1 VTLSINTNAS
11 ALLAIETLDAT
22 QTALSNTENVVSTGK
37 KVNSAADN
45 TAAYAISQQ
54 LSGQNSG
61 LSAVNSGLTF
71 AAQVVNTTTTAVSN
85 ILSDLKSIQSLVN
98 TLTNNQTNSNNIHD
112 TSESI
117 TQTLNAINVV
127 ARNATLNGVNLLV
140 SSSSDGVG
148 IKGTSLTYL
157 TSLGGD
163 TSVIKGLHA
172 LASQNGAGAA
182 TSINTAL
189 TGFTGTSLTDAL
201 GLTKGIDSNGEAT
214 SNIFTTA
221 DGTNLNTS
229 TVFAT
234 STGSGTAAQ
243 QMVSLIE
250 QAITAMTS
258 IASKLGSN
266 STIISSMSSF
276 GTTLSDNITQGVG
289 ALTDADMSAASAQL
303 TSLQTKQSL
312 AIKSLTIANSQS
324 QSILSLFQ

>member
-1 VTLSINTNAS
+1 MTLSINTNAS
-11 ALLAIETLDAT
+11 ALVAIETLDAT
-22 QTALSNTENVVSTGK
+22 QTSLSNTENVVSTGK

-45 TAAYAISQQ
+45 AAAYAISQQ

-71 AAQVVNTTTTAVSN
+71 AAQVVNTTTTAVSS
-85 ILSDLKSIQSLVN
+85 ILTDLKSIQSLVN
-98 TLTNNQTNSNNIHD
+98 TLTNNQTSSSSISD
-112 TSESI
+112 TNDSI

-140 SSSSDGVG
+140 SGSTDGVG
-148 IKGTSLTYL
+148 IQGTSLTYL

-163 TSVIKGLHA
+163 TTQITGLYSDVKSAMTAGVAASV
-172 LASQNGAGAA
+172 
-182 TSINTAL
+182 TAYNY
-189 TGFTGTSLTDAL
+189 GGNSSLTDAL
-201 GLTKGIDSNGEAT
+201 GLTSGLSSTEAAST
-214 SNIFTTA
+214 NVFVSGGTA
-221 DGTNLNTS
+221 LNTS
-229 TVFAT
+229 TF
-234 STGSGTAAQ
+234 GTASTSATAQ
-243 QMVSLIE
+243 KMVALIE
-250 QAITAMTS
+250 QAITAMTT

>member
-1 VTLSINTNAS
+1 MTLSINTNAS
-11 ALLAIETLDAT
+11 ALVAIETLDAT
-22 QTALSNTENVVSTGK
+22 QTSLSNTENVVSTGK
-37 KVNSAADN
+37 KVNNAADN
-45 TAAYAISQQ
+45 AAAYAISQQ

-71 AAQVVNTTTTAVSN
+71 AAQVVNTTTTAVNS
-85 ILSDLKSIQSLVN
+85 IISDLKSIQSLVN
-98 TLTNNQTNSNNIHD
+98 TLTNNQTSSSSISD
-112 TSESI
+112 TSDSI

-140 SSSSDGVG
+140 NAASDGVG
-148 IKGTSLTYL
+148 IQGTSLTYL

-163 TSVIKGLHA
+163 TTVISGLHSDVAGAMTSGA
-172 LASQNGAGAA
+172 LASSFSYA
-182 TSINTAL
+182 TGGGS
-189 TGFTGTSLTDAL
+189 SLTDAL
-201 GLTKGIDSNGEAT
+201 GLTTGLASTDTASG
-214 SNIFTTA
+214 NIFVTS
-221 DGTNLNTS
+221 GNSLNTS
-229 TVFAT
+229 AFGTAV
-234 STGSGTAAQ
+234 SGTVAQ
-243 QMVSLIE
+243 QMVALIE
-250 QAITAMTS
+250 QAITAMTT

>member
-11 ALLAIETLDAT
+11 ALVAIETLDAT
-22 QTALSNTENVVSTGK
+22 QTSLSNTENVVSTGK

-45 TAAYAISQQ
+45 AAAYAISQQ

-71 AAQVVNTTTTAVSN
+71 AAQVVNTTTTAVSS
-85 ILSDLKSIQSLVN
+85 ILTDLKSIQSLVN
-98 TLTNNQTNSNNIHD
+98 TLTNNQTSSSSISD
-112 TSESI
+112 TNDSI

-140 SSSSDGVG
+140 SGSTDGVG
-148 IKGTSLTYL
+148 IQGTSLTYL

-163 TSVIKGLHA
+163 TTQITGLYSDVKSAMTAGVAASV
-172 LASQNGAGAA
+172 
-182 TSINTAL
+182 TAY
-189 TGFTGTSLTDAL
+189 TYGGNSSLTDAL
-201 GLTKGIDSNGEAT
+201 GLTSGLSSTEAAST
-214 SNIFTTA
+214 NVFVSGGTA
-221 DGTNLNTS
+221 LNTS
-229 TVFAT
+229 TF
-234 STGSGTAAQ
+234 GTASTSATAQ
-243 QMVSLIE
+243 KMVALIE
-250 QAITAMTS
+250 QAITAMTT

>member
-1 VTLSINTNAS
+1 MTLSINTNAS
-11 ALLAIETLDAT
+11 ALVAIETLDAT
-22 QTALSNTENVVSTGK
+22 QTSLSNTENVVSTGK

-45 TAAYAISQQ
+45 AAAYAISQQ

-71 AAQVVNTTTTAVSN
+71 AAQVVNTTTTAVSS
-85 ILSDLKSIQSLVN
+85 IISDLKSIQSLVN
-98 TLTNNQTNSNNIHD
+98 TLTNNQTNSSSISD
-112 TSESI
+112 TSDSI

-140 SSSSDGVG
+140 NAATDGVG
-148 IKGTSLTYL
+148 IQGTSLTYL

-163 TSVIKGLHA
+163 TSIISGLHTDV
-172 LASQNGAGAA
+172 AGAMTA
-182 TSINTAL
+182 SVAASI
-189 TGFTGTSLTDAL
+189 TGYVSGGNSSLTDAL
-201 GLTKGIDSNGEAT
+201 GLTSGLAS
-214 SNIFTTA
+214 TA
-221 DGTNLNTS
+221 AASANVFVSGGTALNTAQ
-229 TVFAT
+229 F
-234 STGSGTAAQ
+234 GTANSGSTAQ
-243 QMVSLIE
+243 QMVALIE
-250 QAITAMTS
+250 QAITAMTT

-276 GTTLSDNITQGVG
+276 GTTLADNITQGVG